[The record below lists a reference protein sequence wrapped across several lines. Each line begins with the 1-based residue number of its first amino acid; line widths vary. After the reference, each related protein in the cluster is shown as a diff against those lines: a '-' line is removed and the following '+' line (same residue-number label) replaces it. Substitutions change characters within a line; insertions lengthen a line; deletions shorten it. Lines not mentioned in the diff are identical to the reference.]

1 MQAFWKPHWEVKRTS
16 GVKQRRGMLLCPL
29 FFYSVH
35 TVERRAVRSRGVPLG
50 SPQSHSI
57 GVWWTGT
64 LSADTIWYRVGMCS
78 VQSGPSFDWV
88 RSTPSGLEFEEI
100 VKYFISFSYR
110 VGKSLL
116 FTYFTRHLFFVF
128 STILQFYNEST
139 TISPEMKIKE
149 RTLIV
154 KETHFKTNPAPLFFF
169 NLPAKSVWL
178 YFMWFWLDRVKCSLG
193 NAQNCLS

>member
-1 MQAFWKPHWEVKRTS
+1 
-16 GVKQRRGMLLCPL
+16 
-29 FFYSVH
+29 
-35 TVERRAVRSRGVPLG
+35 
-50 SPQSHSI
+50 
-57 GVWWTGT
+57 
-64 LSADTIWYRVGMCS
+64 MCS

-169 NLPAKSVWL
+169 FNLPAKSVWL
-178 YFMWFWLDRVKCSLG
+178 YFM
-193 NAQNCLS
+193 